1 MIWPRR
7 ARSRPPRACAPPA
20 RAPAARRGAETGGSL
35 SLLPAPSPAARA
47 PRSFPRS
54 RQVGASCVDA
64 HRADD
69 GGLTR
74 PAFQTATHELFASWV
89 QENGKSYDTEEY
101 ARRFSTFTDNVE
113 RINAYNSEH
122 TTHWLGLNQFS
133 DLTTEEFKAM
143 TGLVGM
149 NDERPSLASPG
160 FKYADTE
167 ADGSVDWRKKGAVS
181 EVKNQGQCGSCWS
194 FSTTGAVEGVNAI
207 ASGNLVSLSEQ
218 QLVSCDNKH
227 DMGCNGGLMDFA
239 FQYIMD
245 NKGLDSEKDYPYTS
259 GTGSSG
265 TCNKSKEA
273 KHVTTIDGFEDVP
286 ANDDSALKKALTGQ
300 PVSVALNGGAFVF
313 QHYSGGIMSDAAGCG
328 TQLDHGVLA
337 VGYGT
342 EGGKGY
348 WIVKN
353 SWGASWG
360 EDGYIRLANGIS
372 QPQGMCGIL
381 EKASYPTKKSPGP
394 GPGPG
399 PSPPGPGN
407 TCRDGSHCES
417 DEACCCWISVFDT
430 CASGTKCCPK
440 DQPYCCGPK
449 GQPFSRS
456 QLISE

>member
-1 MIWPRR
+1 M
-7 ARSRPPRACAPPA
+7 
-20 RAPAARRGAETGGSL
+20 
-35 SLLPAPSPAARA
+35 
-47 PRSFPRS
+47 
-54 RQVGASCVDA
+54 
-64 HRADD
+64 
-69 GGLTR
+69 
-74 PAFQTATHELFASWV
+74 
-89 QENGKSYDTEEY
+89 QEHGKAYDSAEY
-101 ARRFSTFTDNVE
+101 ARRLVTFTSNVE
-113 RINAYNSEH
+113 RINAYNAEH
-122 TTHWLGLNQFS
+122 DTHWLGLNQFS
-133 DLTTEEFKAM
+133 DLSTEEFKAM
-143 TGLVGM
+143 TGLRGVS
-149 NDERPSLASPG
+149 DSPSLASEG
-160 FKYADTE
+160 FKYADSV
-167 ADGSVDWRKKGAVS
+167 ADGAVDWREKGAVTD
-181 EVKNQGQCGSCWS
+181 VKNQGQCGSCWS

-207 ASGNLVSLSEQ
+207 ASGKLVSLSEQ
-218 QLVSCDNKH
+218 QLVSCDHAH

-239 FQYIMD
+239 FQYIMN

-265 TCNKSKEA
+265 TCKKDKEA
-273 KHVTTIDGFEDVP
+273 KHVSTIDGFEDVP
-286 ANDDSALKKALTGQ
+286 ANDEDALKKALTGQ

-353 SWGASWG
+353 SWGGSWG
-360 EDGYIRLANGIS
+360 EQGYIRLANGIS

-407 TCRDGSHCES
+407 TCRDGSHCGS
-417 DEACCCWISVFDT
+417 GEACCCWISVFDT

>member
-1 MIWPRR
+1 MLSLRAPRPP
-7 ARSRPPRACAPPA
+7 RPPRARLPPA
-20 RAPAARRGAETGGSL
+20 PGARQRATNPGRFGETPHPDAG
-35 SLLPAPSPAARA
+35 P
-47 PRSFPRS
+47 
-54 RQVGASCVDA
+54 VGA
-64 HRADD
+64 
-69 GGLTR
+69 R
-74 PAFQTATHELFASWV
+74 PQTAAHDLFRSWT
-89 QENGKSYDTEEY
+89 EEHGKTYDSEEY
-101 ARRFSTFTDNVE
+101 ARRLATFSSNVE
-113 RINAYNSEH
+113 RINAYNAEH
-122 TTHWLGLNQFS
+122 DTHWLGLNQFS
-133 DLTTEEFKAM
+133 DLSTEEFQAM
-143 TGLVGM
+143 TGLRGVS
-149 NDERPSLASPG
+149 DSPSLASEG
-160 FKYADTE
+160 FKYADSV
-167 ADGSVDWRKKGAVS
+167 ADGAVDWREKGAVTD
-181 EVKNQGQCGSCWS
+181 VKNQGQCGSCWS

-207 ASGNLVSLSEQ
+207 ASGKLVSLSEQ
-218 QLVSCDNKH
+218 QLVSCDHAH

-265 TCNKSKEA
+265 TCKKDKES
-273 KHVTTIDGFEDVP
+273 KHVSTIDGFEDVP
-286 ANDDSALKKALTGQ
+286 ANDEDALKKALTGQ

-360 EDGYIRLANGIS
+360 EEGYIRLANGIS

-394 GPGPG
+394 GPGP
-399 PSPPGPGN
+399 PAPPGPGV
-407 TCRDGSHCES
+407 TCQDGSHCAS
-417 DEACCCWISVFDT
+417 DEACCCWISVFET

-440 DQPYCCGPK
+440 DQPHCCGPK

-456 QLISE
+456 QLVTE